1 MVAGLEPE
9 FTNEFLLALANA
21 ATSGADTADA
31 VAQVLARTG
40 GAAAE
45 PPPQAA
51 APTMP
56 PPAAEVERA
65 APTMP
70 PRPEAA
76 APTLP
81 PRPPPTVAQSAEAQA
96 QEQLAAAGINTAA
109 PMPTATAQPAPLGPD
124 RVLQQMASAPLR
136 AEENT
141 APQTNEA
148 EPKLARPRTARR
160 APPKLASNEVKVQR
174 AAPDM
179 APAAGVI
186 MEGGAADD
194 DESIMIVDQ
203 AGEAV
208 DTSSMHATD
217 SAEHGKLVRNLLDAK
232 AEMEAQAADAA
243 APPEPS
249 ADAGAAYG
257 GIILGGKKERAGAGG
272 GKMPTAAEITALR
285 AKIQTLCQARA
296 DWDPRR
302 AEMCAEVH
310 CRDVRVTAARVR
322 AEFEPSRPMP
332 RVRARGPRR
341 DGQGARAMA
350 RAPPAARHRARRGG
364 EQDRALARVA
374 PPGAGS

>member
-1 MVAGLEPE
+1 MS
-9 FTNEFLLALANA
+9 
-21 ATSGADTADA
+21 SG
-31 VAQVLARTG
+31 
-40 GAAAE
+40 
-45 PPPQAA
+45 
-51 APTMP
+51 
-56 PPAAEVERA
+56 
-65 APTMP
+65 
-70 PRPEAA
+70 
-76 APTLP
+76 
-81 PRPPPTVAQSAEAQA
+81 
-96 QEQLAAAGINTAA
+96 
-109 PMPTATAQPAPLGPD
+109 QPAPLMSQTPLLTQPEPAAEG
-124 RVLQQMASAPLR
+124 ASNVKPARHVTRALPVPPFVSPSPPLPR
-136 AEENT
+136 AMRT
-141 APQTNEA
+141 LLIGQ
-148 EPKLARPRTARR
+148 ARPRTARR

-249 ADAGAAYG
+249 ADAGAADG

-302 AEMCAEVH
+302 AEMCAEVT